1 MDSTS
6 QIPMGVPNPLRK
18 KGDDNVSLSLSSS
31 FPSQGNDGAV
41 GASNADAKISSVLG
55 NGNKNGTNSANTT
68 DDHAAAEEDRELEG
82 PSKKRQR
89 RQLRRI
95 TSRNSKA
102 APRPSV
108 ANTTTT
114 TTTTPAVTEK
124 TMVASSLKN
133 AMEELDR
140 IWDVD
145 ESSSDD
151 NYDYDDDDEN
161 TVDDENNS
169 NSNSNNNS
177 NNNNN
182 SSDTTNNDP
191 DASSCDRVRQTAALL
206 VKAFSQELYDPAI
219 RALSENEELRSRT
232 TDLTNQLETSN
243 REVERLKRSE
253 QRSKESI
260 QNLLKAV
267 DRSTEETK
275 DSSQTKLVEAKLR
288 AELLQAR
295 KERDVSHHDS
305 IVAQRSLE
313 LTTAEADAFKQEKTR
328 LKHENS
334 RLEREARSARSL
346 AESLSR
352 SSFGSSDSGNG
363 NGNSNNT
370 DYYKRKAQELEIHL
384 QGMTARLVE
393 KNQELLELR
402 HSRDRN
408 LSQNR
413 LEALRASG
421 ASDKKARF

>member
-95 TSRNSKA
+95 SHPTDT
-102 APRPSV
+102 
-108 ANTTTT
+108 TTTT